1 MKRIAIPIH
10 WDAPDAGY
18 SVLTSPKVASF
29 LFQNLYHK
37 NNLIQTYRSFQTRG
51 KTVLCLQAKRFSAWT
66 VRLPW
71 KKITCTRKTG
81 WLKASPCQTHNNHQ
95 KVFVNVPGN
104 EYVAGFAAYLLQ
116 FISASSSDFV
126 SSFVCAANHQS
137 PGDDPNDP
145 NRIFTRRNSDRRRD
159 DCRDC

>member
-116 FISASSSDFV
+116 LISGKISVQKHREFV
-126 SSFVCAANHQS
+126 KVLQGTIHTAYIHNEEVDWFHVKQIH
-137 PGDDPNDP
+137 PEK
-145 NRIFTRRNSDRRRD
+145 
-159 DCRDC
+159 